1 MIASD
6 SPLRDGCA
14 AVSVPPR
21 VAVDRSARQVCHVA
35 DGWVWSTKDVQRL
48 VVRNGTA
55 ETRVALHA
63 VNAAALGGRSHAPV
77 GASAHGAPVH
87 SPLAT
92 ARLSEE
98 VLRKLHARFQAAS
111 YTAGGQ
117 DWARLFG
124 IVDRDH
130 NGVLSQEELVRIV
143 RKELKIPPTDIPD
156 STVGKFCRIFDSSGD
171 GQLDIQELVTFL
183 EHGPQSLSAKAG
195 HTSETRGSALP
206 GRRAGSSGAGT
217 TSAWGSTLAS
227 SSDVTDQSQSRTL
240 SPLKKTVTFDASQCM
255 SWSIDQV
262 VAWLDSIHLSQYAAT
277 FTQDAIDGSKL
288 QGLTDVKLK
297 TQLQISSLG
306 HRKKLLH
313 EIQALR

>member
-1 MIASD
+1 MSKAHSASIHQK
-6 SPLRDGCA
+6 REA
-14 AVSVPPR
+14 APR
-21 VAVDRSARQVCHVA
+21 
-35 DGWVWSTKDVQRL
+35 G
-48 VVRNGTA
+48 A
-55 ETRVALHA
+55 EPR
-63 VNAAALGGRSHAPV
+63 
-77 GASAHGAPVH
+77 
-87 SPLAT
+87 LAT

-206 GRRAGSSGAGT
+206 GRRAGSSGTGT

>member
-1 MIASD
+1 MD
-6 SPLRDGCA
+6 RNGDGQF
-14 AVSVPPR
+14 
-21 VAVDRSARQVCHVA
+21 DRSEMYRALQQMGLLLTGNELTSVMDGFKLMAARAAQLAPASAPNTAMHARQ
-35 DGWVWSTKDVQRL
+35 
-48 VVRNGTA
+48 
-55 ETRVALHA
+55 ALTHED
-63 VNAAALGGRSHAPV
+63 
-77 GASAHGAPVH
+77 
-87 SPLAT
+87 T
-92 ARLSEE
+92 LSEE
-98 VLRKLHARFQAAS
+98 VLRKLHVRFQAAS

-117 DWARLFG
+117 DWPRLFG

-171 GQLDIQELVTFL
+171 GQLDVQELVTFL

-206 GRRAGSSGAGT
+206 GRRAGSSGTGT

-255 SWSIDQV
+255 SWSVDQV